1 MLLTISNILLVC
13 FRFDPLSIHQG
24 THHVWCWGR
33 WRTRRRPRLRPHGH
47 QHRYPGGVIMLHV
60 FKPTATSIYLNV
72 LLNVSLM
79 KIPGP
84 EAGSHRR
91 RSRPRC
97 PWGCQGAWQASG
109 KHLSGET
116 TNNCDYKLFACQA
129 LLCILA
135 ENCDE
140 PMYKKLITALCMEHG
155 IPLIKVTTGD

>member
-1 MLLTISNILLVC
+1 MLLTISNSLLVC

-47 QHRYPGGVIMLHV
+47 QHRHPGGVIMLHV
-60 FKPTATSIYLNV
+60 FKPTANSIYLIFECLVNENSRSWSR
-72 LLNVSLM
+72 LSSPTVSPAVSVRLPRRLTSVRWALSREIETAC
-79 KIPGP
+79 KI
-84 EAGSHRR
+84 
-91 RSRPRC
+91 C
-97 PWGCQGAWQASG
+97 
-109 KHLSGET
+109 
-116 TNNCDYKLFACQA
+116 ACQA

-155 IPLIKVTTGD
+155 IPLIKVTTRH